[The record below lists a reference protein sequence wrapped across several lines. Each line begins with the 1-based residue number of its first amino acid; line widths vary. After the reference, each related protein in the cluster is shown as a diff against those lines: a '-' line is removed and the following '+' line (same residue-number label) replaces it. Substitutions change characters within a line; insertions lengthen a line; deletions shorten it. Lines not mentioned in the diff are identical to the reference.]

1 MDLTC
6 FVFQM
11 DNSGKPKTK
20 DNHFHPPKKKEG
32 KNENLLDDKPDQGLD
47 GCVQLMR
54 SEINHLH

>member
-1 MDLTC
+1 
-6 FVFQM
+6 M
-11 DNSGKPKTK
+11 DNSRKPKTK
-20 DNHFHPPKKKEG
+20 DNHFHPPQKKEG